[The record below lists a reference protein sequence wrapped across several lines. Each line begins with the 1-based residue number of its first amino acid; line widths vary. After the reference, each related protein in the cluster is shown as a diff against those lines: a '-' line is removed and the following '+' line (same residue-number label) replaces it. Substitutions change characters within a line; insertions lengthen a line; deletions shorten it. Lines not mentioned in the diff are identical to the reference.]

1 MGGCQHRH
9 LAHQKQ
15 GRLFEQQREAA
26 ALAGPGNADPQ
37 HAVLRAV
44 GAGDLGHDVAVMLKE
59 IQMTPRDLGKVV
71 RLAGLAARRAG
82 EQAAALGANIEVE
95 FVQLFAGIKP
105 LADQPPRR
113 PHPQPQ
119 SQNHIGVHVRPAR
132 PNMRQSASVLAT
144 VKDASRRS
152 AMAYGHP

>member
-1 MGGCQHRH
+1 
-9 LAHQKQ
+9 
-15 GRLFEQQREAA
+15 
-26 ALAGPGNADPQ
+26 
-37 HAVLRAV
+37 
-44 GAGDLGHDVAVMLKE
+44 MLKE
-59 IQMTPRDLGKVV
+59 IQMAPRDLGKVV
-71 RLAGLAARRAG
+71 RLAGLAAHRAG

-95 FVQLFAGIKP
+95 FVRLFAGIKP

-119 SQNHIGVHVRPAR
+119 SQNHIGIHVRPSL
-132 PNMRQSASVLAT
+132 RQSASVLAT